1 MLFLKLGVDGWTTE
15 FTCRLNTFHT
25 SNSGSVVLTWALLNH
40 GIVLRSTGCGEVYRK
55 WQAHSYP
62 PQWYQEA
69 DIWAVYPQ
77 RPSTSGRIKTCITYL
92 TRYFS

>member
-40 GIVLRSTGCGEVYRK
+40 GIVYYFTRCGEVY
-55 WQAHSYP
+55 
-62 PQWYQEA
+62 
-69 DIWAVYPQ
+69 
-77 RPSTSGRIKTCITYL
+77 
-92 TRYFS
+92 